1 MNKIIRTPL
10 VCLLVIFWLSSC
22 ATQQPEVKPVAV
34 KSHPFTST
42 ATYTGT
48 IPCDDCERVD
58 ITLNIR
64 PDSLY
69 QLRKT
74 HISEDAEVRVESQIG
89 KWDYLVEDK
98 LLILGKQRGMLKT
111 YAVEDSNSL
120 KFVEWQGTDNKSQ
133 IQYSLTKSNE
143 VDPFTDIVKISGL
156 FGSEESNPQMKICS
170 ADVLLPVSRT
180 RDYPTLFQNFLNTP
194 HEKGTPLLI
203 SVLGRISTKDGSDE
217 EIIIEQ
223 FRKTYP
229 DRGCSG
235 DKIKQSLVGTFWHLI
250 EIDGKSVSRPAD
262 GSSPY
267 LLLDPNK
274 SFEAFVSCNK
284 IRGDFLVKG
293 DTFLINRSPDIRMAC
308 PGGLNLENTFIKTL
322 ESTESYRVDGD
333 YLELLDKNEQVS
345 ARFQAGS

>member
-10 VCLLVIFWLSSC
+10 FVLLVIFWLSSC
-22 ATQQPEVKPVAV
+22 ATQQPKVEPVAV

-74 HISEDAEVRVESQIG
+74 YLSEDAEVQVEAQIG

-111 YAVEDSNSL
+111 YTVADSNSL

-133 IQYSLTKSNE
+133 IQYSLTKSSE
-143 VDPFTDIVKISGL
+143 VDPFTDIVKVSGL
-156 FGSEESNPQMKICS
+156 FSTDESNPQMKICS

-194 HEKGTPLLI
+194 HEKGSKTMFYNYNRVLPVQLFYFQTLL
-203 SVLGRISTKDGSDE
+203 
-217 EIIIEQ
+217 
-223 FRKTYP
+223 
-229 DRGCSG
+229 
-235 DKIKQSLVGTFWHLI
+235 
-250 EIDGKSVSRPAD
+250 
-262 GSSPY
+262 
-267 LLLDPNK
+267 N
-274 SFEAFVSCNK
+274 
-284 IRGDFLVKG
+284 
-293 DTFLINRSPDIRMAC
+293 
-308 PGGLNLENTFIKTL
+308 
-322 ESTESYRVDGD
+322 
-333 YLELLDKNEQVS
+333 
-345 ARFQAGS
+345 